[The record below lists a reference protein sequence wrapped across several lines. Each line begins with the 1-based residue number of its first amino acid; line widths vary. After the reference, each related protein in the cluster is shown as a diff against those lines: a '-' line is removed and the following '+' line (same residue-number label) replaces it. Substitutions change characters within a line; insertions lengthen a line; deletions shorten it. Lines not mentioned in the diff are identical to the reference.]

1 MTAKVVAAAATT
13 GWRNRITGA
22 GEEAPDQLLAN
33 PANWRIHPKA
43 QQDALAGALDAVG
56 WVQQVLVNQRT
67 GFVVDGH
74 ARVALAISRNEP
86 SVPVLYVDLDPD
98 EEALVL
104 AILDPIGAMAGRD
117 DEKLRALLADVTVD
131 DAGLLALLGDLGG
144 SEPKAG
150 LTDPDEVP
158 EPPEEPYVQP
168 GDLYRL
174 GDHRIL
180 CGDATNSDDV
190 ARLLDGAAPTLLAT
204 DPPYGVQLDQTWRDG
219 VYNGPR
225 KRVKGWGVVA
235 GAEKP
240 YMMREVPDAEAGDG
254 EPAAMRGH
262 HTAGHRN
269 TSISM
274 DTRAD
279 WSEAFALVPS
289 LQVGY
294 VWYASIHTL
303 EVLSGLQTI
312 GFELAGQIIWD
323 KGLFSVGRSWYHWAH
338 EPCVVVRR
346 PGVPNLSIGGAR
358 PVDDL
363 ARAQPQAG
371 RGWLQ
376 GDEGGPPDPEAGAA
390 VGDPDPEPPPAGRGG
405 LRAVLRFRHD
415 ADGGRDPRSAL
426 LRDGDRPQVRPGR
439 DRALAAL
446 HRPDRG
452 ARRSAPAVRR
462 ARRCRRASSSRR
474 PSVPSGGPYRPSRTI
489 SVGEMES

>member
-1 MTAKVVAAAATT
+1 MTATAPAT
-13 GWRNRITGA
+13 GWRNRITGS
-22 GEEAPDQLLAN
+22 GEEAPDLLLAN

-56 WVQQVLVNQRT
+56 WVQQVLVNRRT

-74 ARVALAISRNEP
+74 ARVALALSRHEP
-86 SVPVLYVDLDPD
+86 TVPVLYVDLAPD

-104 AILDPIGAMAGRD
+104 ATLDPIGAMAGRD
-117 DEKLRALLADVTVD
+117 DEKLKALLADVAVD
-131 DAGLLALLGDLGG
+131 DEGLLALLGDLAG

-158 EPPEEPYVQP
+158 EPPAEPYVKP
-168 GDLYRL
+168 GELYRL

-180 CGDATNSDDV
+180 CGDATDPDAV
-190 ARLLDGAAPTLLAT
+190 ARLLDGATPTLLAT

-225 KRVKGWGVVA
+225 KRVKGWGVKA

-240 YMMREVPDAEAGDG
+240 YMMAEVADEAEA
-254 EPAAMRGH
+254 PKAKRGH

-274 DTRAD
+274 DVRAD
-279 WSEAFALVPS
+279 WSEAYALVPS

-303 EVLSGLQTI
+303 EVLSGLERI

-323 KGLFSVGRSWYHWAH
+323 KGLFSVGRSWYHWNH

-346 PGVPNLSIGGAR
+346 PGVPNLFIGERDQATIWRAPSPKRIGGGSKEEKEDHPTQKPVLLSEIPIRNHLRSGEAVYEPFSGSGTTLMAAETLGR
-358 PVDDL
+358 RCYAMEIDPKYVQVAIERWQRFTGRTAEPVD
-363 ARAQPQAG
+363 G
-371 RGWLQ
+371 
-376 GDEGGPPDPEAGAA
+376 
-390 VGDPDPEPPPAGRGG
+390 
-405 LRAVLRFRHD
+405 
-415 ADGGRDPRSAL
+415 
-426 LRDGDRPQVRPGR
+426 
-439 DRALAAL
+439 
-446 HRPDRG
+446 
-452 ARRSAPAVRR
+452 
-462 ARRCRRASSSRR
+462 
-474 PSVPSGGPYRPSRTI
+474 
-489 SVGEMES
+489 